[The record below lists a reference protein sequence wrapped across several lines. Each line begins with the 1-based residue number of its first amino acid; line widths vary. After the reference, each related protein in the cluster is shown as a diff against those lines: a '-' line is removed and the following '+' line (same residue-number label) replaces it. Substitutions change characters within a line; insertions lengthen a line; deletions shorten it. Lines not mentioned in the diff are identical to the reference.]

1 MYKSIKSHVI
11 SSLPSE
17 QKLKRILEGITRD
30 GGVAEGEGGGAK
42 DGSVPL
48 EGLEGSLDDIISLC
62 HRNSQNLNQQQ
73 REVRGQGSAQ
83 GPHTW
88 CL

>member
-1 MYKSIKSHVI
+1 M
-11 SSLPSE
+11 
-17 QKLKRILEGITRD
+17 
-30 GGVAEGEGGGAK
+30 AEGDGGGAK

-48 EGLEGSLDDIISLC
+48 EGLEGSLDDIIALC

-83 GPHTW
+83 RPGSLHLVPVEREVRGQPRER
-88 CL
+88 LSPR